1 MTCSLLSLQRRVRQ
15 ETAEE
20 LDALRHRW
28 AGPLFGVVLWQHAAL
43 CLWFCSSVERLRAE
57 RGALRCAEAELRR
70 RLEAAREVG
79 GHSGALLLSRA
90 CDLLCVMCMQDAAC
104 KGRMVVDLETQL
116 ACLERKMA
124 DEWEVWRRAELNSE
138 REREALQQA
147 LSESQSQQQLQV
159 ELEGEA
165 VTKRLSTVSLDLDL
179 TREIDHLNKVGS
191 SVPIAFRGRGIVLT
205 SFSQPLPGAG
215 PHEGRECST
224 HRQPAAAGKG
234 IGFAASC
241 EPAHAHLVVLHSTLC
256 CLSLQNS
263 SLASELEHVSHEK
276 VR

>member
-28 AGPLFGVVLWQHAAL
+28 AGPLFVAVLLQHVAL
-43 CLWFCSSVERLRAE
+43 CLWFCSSVEGLRAE

-79 GHSGALLLSRA
+79 GHSGSVLLSRA
-90 CDLLCVMCMQDAAC
+90 CDLLRVMCMQDAAC

-124 DEWEVWRRAELNSE
+124 DEWEVWRRAELTSE

-165 VTKRLSTVSLDLDL
+165 VAKRWSTVSLDLDL
-179 TREIDHLNKVGS
+179 TREIDHLNKVRS
-191 SVPIAFRGRGIVLT
+191 SVPTAFRGWGLSSPLSHIPCQELDHMKEENARLT
-205 SFSQPLPGAG
+205 ASLLQ
-215 PHEGRECST
+215 
-224 HRQPAAAGKG
+224 QGK
-234 IGFAASC
+234 A
-241 EPAHAHLVVLHSTLC
+241 
-256 CLSLQNS
+256 
-263 SLASELEHVSHEK
+263 LASPLHVSQHMCTSLYCTARS
-276 VR
+276 VVCHCRIHLLRRNWSMCHMRR